1 MCISKTAIGKH
12 TAFRYSG
19 YGSMG
24 TFRLSLININTADL
38 EVPFDEKL
46 WQSSTYQRVFQYLN
60 RHKAHVNLD
69 QFRYN
74 VGSVEG
80 NSNIFLQ
87 VVYR

>member
-1 MCISKTAIGKH
+1 MCISKTAIGKC

-19 YGSMG
+19 YDSTG
-24 TFRLSLININTADL
+24 TFRSYTNSYNTAEL

-69 QFRYN
+69 QFRYI